1 MSNINGLINSLIKDN
16 DVDLVDEETA
26 LHYFKEN
33 TIEIKGNS
41 SYEDAS
47 LVDCL
52 PKGKEFIVICDEE
65 SSNESGDYS
74 WCFQIMLK
82 HNGLYYVL
90 TDRG

>member
-1 MSNINGLINSLIKDN
+1 MSNINKLINSLIEDYN
-16 DVDLVDEETA
+16 VDLVEEKIA
-26 LHYFKEN
+26 LQYFKDNE
-33 TIEIKGNS
+33 IQIKGNS

-52 PKGKEFIVICDEE
+52 PKGKQFIVLCDEK
-65 SSNESGDYS
+65 SSNETRDYS

>member
-1 MSNINGLINSLIKDN
+1 MKINNLIKDN

-26 LHYFKEN
+26 LHYFKN
-33 TIEIKGNS
+33 SEIQTKGNS
-41 SYEDAS
+41 RYEDAC
-47 LVDCL
+47 LVDGL
-52 PKGKEFIVICDEE
+52 PKGKEFIVLCDEQ

-74 WCFQIMLK
+74 WCFQILIQ

>member
-1 MSNINGLINSLIKDN
+1 MSINKLINSLIKDN

-26 LHYFKEN
+26 LHYFKNEN
-33 TIEIKGNS
+33 IQTKGQS

-52 PKGKEFIVICDEE
+52 PKGKDFVVIRDEQ
-65 SSNESGDYS
+65 SSNESGDCS
-74 WCFQIMLK
+74 WCFQILIQ